1 MRRSFRLSVPPAA
14 RGPCGVRVRGAANC
28 RRPSTTSI
36 LLRSPDAR
44 PPLLLGEPPATSY
57 RSEFVRTADAAFLG
71 RRIPGSPPGE
81 AAARSPKRKNT
92 TGQDTKKIRK
102 TLILR
107 ILPTG
112 IAGFGGEGGIR
123 TPGTVARTPH
133 FECGPIDHS
142 GTSPFS
148 FAPQPAKPSGAGI
161 RAKPA
166 RGSFR
171 SANIGIIFS
180 LPHIRDK
187 NFARND
193 IFSPK
198 PQIIPIFGR
207 DCKTLPATA
216 SHVPVARN
224 DRRIRKRVRFSLS
237 E

>member
-1 MRRSFRLSVPPAA
+1 MWSSSSWGGELPTSFNDVDTTPKSRCTSAASARRASGDIIPLRICPH
-14 RGPCGVRVRGAANC
+14 RGCGFPRATDTRQSAVRSG
-28 RRPSTTSI
+28 
-36 LLRSPDAR
+36 
-44 PPLLLGEPPATSY
+44 PLLKEEEY
-57 RSEFVRTADAAFLG
+57 DRTG
-71 RRIPGSPPGE
+71 H
-81 AAARSPKRKNT
+81 
-92 TGQDTKKIRK
+92 KKIRK
-102 TLILR
+102 TWILR

-112 IAGFGGEGGIR
+112 IAGLGGERGIR

-148 FAPQPAKPSGAGI
+148 FAPQPAKPFGAGI